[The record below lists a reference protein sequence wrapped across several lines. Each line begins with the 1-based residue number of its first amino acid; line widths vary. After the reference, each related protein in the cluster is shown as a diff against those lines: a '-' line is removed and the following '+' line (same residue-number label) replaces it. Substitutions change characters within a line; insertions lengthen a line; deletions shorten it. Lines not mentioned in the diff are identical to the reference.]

1 MKPQRNTL
9 CSLWLNF
16 NKTYLNYKREIMKEL
31 TRRNFL
37 GKTLAMGAGLSS
49 LTLVKNTK
57 LNAALRTTKDDIS
70 LAEWALVKEIRAG
83 KWTNSDFPRIAKED
97 FGING
102 IEFVNTLF
110 EVPTYGYLQR
120 LKRNA
125 DNLGVKMVLIMVDSE
140 GATAAPTKAE
150 RIQTV
155 TNHKKWID
163 IATYL
168 GCHAI
173 RTNWYG
179 PKDASN
185 EDMINY
191 AEETY
196 NLMLEYSVPRKIS
209 ILIENHGGISDDPDA
224 MITLQ
229 KRVNSLYF
237 GLLPDWREPGGKFDN
252 VERVRRFLPYSHGQS
267 VRYQPTE
274 EATIKMIEMCRDGGY
289 RGFYGIETSGREGI
303 KRTKEVLDKVLFG
316 K

>member
-1 MKPQRNTL
+1 MN
-9 CSLWLNF
+9 
-16 NKTYLNYKREIMKEL
+16 EL

-37 GKTLAMGAGLSS
+37 GKTLALGAGLSS
-49 LTLVKNTK
+49 ITLLKNTK
-57 LNAALRTTKDDIS
+57 LNAKLRTTEDNIS
-70 LAEWALVKEIRAG
+70 LAEWALVKEIQAG
-83 KWTNSDFPRIAKED
+83 KWKNLDFPRIAKED

-102 IEFVNTLF
+102 IEFVNSLF
-110 EVPTYGYLQR
+110 EVPTVGYLDR

-125 DNLGVKMVLIMVDSE
+125 EKYGVKMVLIMVDDE

-150 RIQTV
+150 RMQTV

-163 IATYL
+163 IAHYL

-179 PKDASN
+179 PKDASK

-196 NLMLEYSVPRKIS
+196 NLMLEYSVPAKIS
-209 ILIENHGGISDDPDA
+209 ILIENHGGTSDDPDA
-224 MITLQ
+224 MITLME
-229 KRVNSLYF
+229 RVNNLYF
-237 GLLPDWREPGGKFDN
+237 GLLPDWRSPGGPFDN

-267 VRYQPTE
+267 VRLQPTE
-274 EATIKMIEMCRDGGY
+274 EATINMIKMCRDGGY
-289 RGFYGIETSGREGI
+289 RGFYGIETDGREGI
-303 KRTKEVLDKVLFG
+303 KQTKAVLDKVLFG